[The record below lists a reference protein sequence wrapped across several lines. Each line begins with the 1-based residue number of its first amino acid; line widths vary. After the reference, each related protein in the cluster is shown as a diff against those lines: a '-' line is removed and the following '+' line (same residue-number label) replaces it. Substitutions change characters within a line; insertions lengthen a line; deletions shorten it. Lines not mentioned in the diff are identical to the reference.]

1 MNQDCNTVA
10 RYVPLK
16 GWRPKL
22 HTKGCPFKELD
33 TQVAVEWTTAAV
45 KHHQQKMRMQLYEN
59 I

>member
-16 GWRPKL
+16 GRRPKL
-22 HTKGCPFKELD
+22 HTKGCPFTELD
-33 TQVAVEWTTAAV
+33 TQVAVEWTTA
-45 KHHQQKMRMQLYEN
+45 QSSIINKMRMQLYEN

>member
-16 GWRPKL
+16 NWRPKL

-33 TQVAVEWTTAAV
+33 AQVEV
-45 KHHQQKMRMQLYEN
+45 KHEMFW
-59 I
+59 IF